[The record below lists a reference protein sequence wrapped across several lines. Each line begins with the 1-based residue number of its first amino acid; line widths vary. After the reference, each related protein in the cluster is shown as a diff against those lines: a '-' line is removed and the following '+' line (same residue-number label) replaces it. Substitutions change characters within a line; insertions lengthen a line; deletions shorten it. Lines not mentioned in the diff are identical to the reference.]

1 MTNALIEKL
10 GPQIVGAWSD
20 LRKSYPEFLRQVV
33 GSIMVEEIPIRTPE
47 DVLMGIIGDNP
58 ALRREWEE
66 TRLQQIKR
74 NGPSEMDIVGERTG
88 YVFEDITG
96 IGAGCVAP
104 VRE

>member
-1 MTNALIEKL
+1 MTNALFEKL
-10 GPQIVGAWSD
+10 GPQIVEAWSD

-33 GSIMVEEIPIRTPE
+33 GSIMVEKIPIRTLE
-47 DVLMGIIGDNP
+47 DVLMEIIRDNP

-74 NGPSEMDIVGERTG
+74 NGRSEMDIVGERTG

-96 IGAGCVAP
+96 IEEG
-104 VRE
+104 